1 MLARIRVRQREFAER
16 RGAELLP
23 ELRAEECMKQCEWVT
38 YTPIFATHIAGVK
51 IDPSEYATSE
61 GAHLFSHEARCR
73 YVADPD
79 KKYCPRHEMEAALL
93 SKPPAPSACS
103 DCIVPRPTAEADDAL
118 GVPREWR
125 ERHNDGG
132 NA

>member
-1 MLARIRVRQREFAER
+1 
-16 RGAELLP
+16 
-23 ELRAEECMKQCEWVT
+23 MKQCEWVT
-38 YTPIFATHIAGVK
+38 YTPIFATHIGGVK

-61 GAHLFSHEARCR
+61 GAHLFSHEAPCH

-93 SKPPAPSACS
+93 GKAPAPSDVSHACHPTGCR

-125 ERHNDGG
+125 ESHNDGG
-132 NA
+132 KA